1 MIRGIR
7 ASREISI
14 INLFISS
21 VCIYILH
28 YGMKNGWDF
37 DNAIVVL
44 TLDSHKILRLRIL
57 NTQIL
62 SFRNYILVFNDIIQ
76 VINAYISTRFLWD
89 TNILFLDISR

>member
-1 MIRGIR
+1 
-7 ASREISI
+7 
-14 INLFISS
+14 
-21 VCIYILH
+21 
-28 YGMKNGWDF
+28 MKNGWDF

-62 SFRNYILVFNDIIQ
+62 SLRNYILVFNDIIQ

-89 TNILFLDISR
+89 TNILFLDISKWYENPSIWRINLYRSIIRMNKKKEQSK